1 MVRVLI
7 CDDQVVVCEG
17 LKAILS
23 TIDGIEVVGIANDG
37 AQAIDLTSQLQP
49 DVVLMDLKMPII
61 NGIQATRTIRAQFP
75 KIRVLVLT
83 TYDFDEWVF
92 DAIRSGASGYLLK
105 DSPRELLVAA
115 IQGTADGKSYIDP
128 SVAGKL
134 LDQISRGTASPDP
147 ALAGLLSERERDVL
161 RLLARGFSNPDIAQ
175 RLYLSEGTVRNYVSA
190 IFSKLG
196 VSDRTQAAV
205 LALRAGPRPPPRHAY
220 SLTFSSGYEMVPVKY
235 GWHVLRRREQ
245 PPSALR

>member
-7 CDDQVVVCEG
+7 CDDQAVVCEG
-17 LKAILS
+17 LKAILG
-23 TIDGIEVVGIANDG
+23 TIDGFEVVGIANDG
-37 AQAIDLTSQLQP
+37 AQAVDLTSQLRP
-49 DVVLMDLKMPII
+49 DVVLMDLKMPIV

-105 DSPRELLVAA
+105 DSPRELLLAA

-128 SVAGKL
+128 SIAGKL
-134 LDQISRGTASPDP
+134 LDQISRGTSSPDP
-147 ALAGLLSERERDVL
+147 ALASLLSERERDVL

-190 IFSKLG
+190 IFAKLG

-205 LALRAGPRPPPRHAY
+205 LALRAGLAD
-220 SLTFSSGYEMVPVKY
+220 LND
-235 GWHVLRRREQ
+235 
-245 PPSALR
+245 